1 VEVVTLVKSVLWLL
15 SKVITKCSNSW
26 LEEL

>member
-1 VEVVTLVKSVLWLL
+1 MEVVASVKSVLWW
-15 SKVITKCSNSW
+15 SSEVITKCSNLW